1 MTERQELEQIKR
13 VVDAVKT
20 ETMLLFQMGFCAGV
34 GANINKGEKEAIRLG
49 TLTGLAC
56 LRGLNDAKEEA
67 KGQIEQYLEERLD
80 AIFEK
85 PNAPKVEIVPAHA
98 VNKNGQLV
106 N

>member
-1 MTERQELEQIKR
+1 MTEREELEQIKR
-13 VVDAVKT
+13 VMDAVRT
-20 ETMLLFQMGFCAGV
+20 ETMLLFQMGFAAGV

-67 KGQIEQYLEERLD
+67 KGQINQYAEERLD

>member
-1 MTERQELEQIKR
+1 MTERQELEHIKR
-13 VVDAVKT
+13 VMEAVRT

-49 TLTGLAC
+49 ALTGLAC
-56 LRGLNDAKEEA
+56 LRGLDAAKEEA
-67 KGQIEQYLEERLD
+67 KGQLQQCVESKLD
-80 AIFEK
+80 TIFGE
-85 PNAPKVEIVPAHA
+85 PATPKVEIVPAHA

>member
-56 LRGLNDAKEEA
+56 LRGLNDAREEA
-67 KGQIEQYLEERLD
+67 KGQIEQFVETKLD
-80 AIFEK
+80 SIFEK
-85 PNAPKVEIVPAHA
+85 PDTPKVEIVPAHA